1 MHCLIMGLV
10 CVLHI
15 ITWDYIK
22 ILIIL
27 KLIKRYIDAWVYSRS
42 MNQSLQENKG
52 KGQAL
57 GELKKLPV

>member
-1 MHCLIMGLV
+1 MLR
-10 CVLHI
+10 I

-52 KGQAL
+52 EDQAL
-57 GELKKLPV
+57 GELKKLPM